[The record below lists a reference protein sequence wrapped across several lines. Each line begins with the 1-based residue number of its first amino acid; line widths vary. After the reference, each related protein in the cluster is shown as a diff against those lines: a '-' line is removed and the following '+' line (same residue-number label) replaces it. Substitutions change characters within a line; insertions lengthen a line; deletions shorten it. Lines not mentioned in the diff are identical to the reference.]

1 MRGSA
6 LDAWGDARYVESAVA
21 LQVVRDFSPFGWSV
35 GRAGRSPS
43 QVRDDVRSVVERV
56 TARWRSVFPDREG
69 YRVEVTSPAGASNGV
84 QLMVRRGN
92 FHASVSVE
100 SILDP
105 TRRPGTHAHQA
116 VRMFGRAEATSLVT
130 AERAGHQMVQ
140 RLRGSGMVISA
151 GLFVAA
157 LWTIAGAHSGA
168 YILAGLLTAVAGITM
183 TTLGASL
190 GAYLGEQVGE
200 KARRRA
206 IAATSGDQDLQ
217 DDLRRWRALSREL
230 SSIKQELRGAHGAGP
245 FRGLCGEP
253 GTRAASG
260 PLALPPKPLATSFS
274 FSSS

>member
-1 MRGSA
+1 M
-6 LDAWGDARYVESAVA
+6 A

-35 GRAGRSPS
+35 GRAGRSPP

-56 TARWRSVFPDREG
+56 TDRWHTVFQTREG
-69 YRVEVTSPAGASNGV
+69 YQVEVSSPAGASNGV
-84 QLMVRRGN
+84 QLRVQRGN
-92 FHASVSVE
+92 FQATVSVE

-105 TRRPGTHAHQA
+105 TRRAGTHAHQA
-116 VRMFGRAEATSLVT
+116 VRMFGRAEASSLVT
-130 AERAGHQMVQ
+130 AERASHLLAH
-140 RLRGSGMVISA
+140 RLQGSGMVVSA
-151 GLFVAA
+151 GLFIAA

-190 GAYLGEQVGE
+190 GGYVGEQFGE

-206 IAATSGDQDLQ
+206 IAATSGDRRLQ

-245 FRGLCGEP
+245 FRGLSGESKRRTP
-253 GTRAASG
+253 SG
-260 PLALPPKPLATSFS
+260 PLALAPKPLATSFS